1 MRVTMMAGNPPGF
14 DLFVIGGGING
25 CGIARDAAGRG
36 LSVGLAEMNDLASG
50 TSSASTK
57 LIHGGLRYLEYF
69 EFRLVRESLRERE
82 VLLRMSPHIARPMRF
97 VLPCRNDMRFAGGT
111 PAARLLGAVMPWM
124 RHRRPDWMIRLGL
137 FLYDHLGG
145 RRILPATRT
154 LDLTRDPA
162 GAPLRE
168 GFRKAYEYS
177 DCWVEDARLV
187 VLNARD
193 AADRGATIMPRTR
206 VTSARR
212 KGDCWQIGLES
223 GRRQWQVQARML
235 VNAGGPWVGEINR
248 EMLKSDSCKA
258 VRLVRG
264 SHIVTRRLYAH
275 ERCYFC
281 QGSDGRII
289 FLIPYE
295 DEFTLIG
302 TTEEEH
308 VTPGDPPVCTEDEKE
323 YLLGFASQY
332 LGRPVTDD
340 DIVSSYSGLRP
351 LYDDGARSATA
362 ATRDYVL
369 KTDDAGGVP
378 LLTVIGG
385 KISTYR
391 KLAEA
396 ALDEIAPR
404 LETAAGPWTADAHL
418 PGGDFPVDGADTLV
432 NDLHRD
438 YGFLDPYWARRL
450 ARTYGTDAR
459 RILGQAQCAGDL
471 GQEFGATIT
480 AAELLWAVQREWVQC
495 AEDFLWR
502 RTRLGLRLRE
512 HESKKID
519 AFIRAARDEAGK
531 DVRPAI
537 PMTGD

>member
-1 MRVTMMAGNPPGF
+1 MMAGNPSGF
-14 DLFVIGGGING
+14 DLFIIGGGING

-97 VLPCRNDMRFAGGT
+97 VLPCRNDMHFAGGT
-111 PAARLLGAVMPWM
+111 PASRFLGAVMPWT
-124 RHRRPDWMIRLGL
+124 RHRRPDWVIRLGL

-145 RRILPATRT
+145 RKILPGTRT
-154 LDLTRDPA
+154 LDLSRDHA
-162 GAPLRE
+162 GESLKA
-168 GFRKAYEYS
+168 GFLKAYEYS

-193 AADRGATIMPRTR
+193 AAARGAEVMPRTR
-206 VTSARR
+206 VVGARR
-212 KGDCWQIGLES
+212 EGGFWQIGLKS
-223 GRRQWQVQARML
+223 GDLQWQVQARML

-248 EMLKSDSCKA
+248 EILGSDSCKT

-264 SHIVTRRLYAH
+264 SHIVTRRLYTH
-275 ERCYFC
+275 DRCYFF
-281 QGSDGRII
+281 QGGDGRII
-289 FLIPYE
+289 FLIPFE
-295 DEFTLIG
+295 DDFTLIG

-308 VTPGDPPVCTEDEKE
+308 ATPENPPTCTKE
-323 YLLGFASQY
+323 ETRYLLDFVSQY
-332 LGRPVTDD
+332 LKRPVTSDE
-340 DIVSSYSGLRP
+340 IVWNYSGLRP
-351 LYDDGARSATA
+351 LYDDGTRSATA

-396 ALDEIAPR
+396 ALGEIAPR
-404 LETAAGPWTADAHL
+404 LGNTAGPWTANAHL
-418 PGGDFPVDGADTLV
+418 PGGDFPVDGASSLV
-432 NDLHRD
+432 DDLCHD
-438 YGFLDPYWARRL
+438 YGFLDIFWARRL
-450 ARTYGTDAR
+450 VRTYGTDAR
-459 RILGQAQCAGDL
+459 RIRGQAQSSVDL
-471 GQEFGATIT
+471 GQDFGATIT

-502 RTRLGLRLRE
+502 RTRLGLRLPGQE
-512 HESKKID
+512 LENVD
-519 AFIRAARDEAGK
+519 TFIRKARAELPEMSPVLPDE
-531 DVRPAI
+531 
-537 PMTGD
+537 

>member
-1 MRVTMMAGNPPGF
+1 MMAGNPSGF
-14 DLFVIGGGING
+14 DLFIIGGGING

-36 LSVGLAEMNDLASG
+36 LSVGLAEMDDLASG

-97 VLPCRNDMRFAGGT
+97 VLPCKNDLHFAGST
-111 PAARLLGAVMPWM
+111 PASRLLGAVMPWT
-124 RHRRPDWMIRLGL
+124 RHRRPDWVIRLGL

-145 RRILPATRT
+145 RKFLPGTRT
-154 LDLTRDPA
+154 LDLSRDPA
-162 GAPLRE
+162 GEPLKA
-168 GFRKAYEYS
+168 GFLKAYEYS

-193 AADRGATIMPRTR
+193 AAGRGAEIMSRTR
-206 VTSARR
+206 VVSVRR
-212 KGDCWQIGLES
+212 DGEFWQIGLES
-223 GRRQWQVQARML
+223 SDRQWQVQARML
-235 VNAGGPWVGEINR
+235 VNASGPWVGEINR
-248 EMLKSDSCKA
+248 EMLGSDSCKT

-275 ERCYFC
+275 DRCYFF

-289 FLIPYE
+289 FLIPFE
-295 DEFTLIG
+295 DDFTLIG

-308 VTPGDPPVCTEDEKE
+308 STPENPPTCTEEE
-323 YLLGFASQY
+323 TRYLLDFVSRY
-332 LGRPVTDD
+332 LSRPVTSD
-340 DIVSSYSGLRP
+340 DIVWNYSGLRP
-351 LYDDGARSATA
+351 LYDDGTRSATA

-369 KTDDAGGVP
+369 KTDDTGGVP

-396 ALDEIAPR
+396 ALDEIAPK
-404 LETAAGPWTADAHL
+404 LGNTTGPWTADMPL
-418 PGGDFPVDGADTLV
+418 PGGDFSVDGAAALV
-432 NDLHRD
+432 DDLRRD
-438 YGFLDPYWARRL
+438 YGFLDAYWARRL
-450 ARTYGTDAR
+450 VRTYGTDAR
-459 RILGQAQCAGDL
+459 RILGQAQGAGDL
-471 GQEFGATIT
+471 GQDFGATIT
-480 AAELLWAVQREWVQC
+480 AAELLWAVQREWVQR

-502 RTRLGLRLRE
+502 RTRLGLRLQE
-512 HESKKID
+512 QEFEKID
-519 AFIRAARDEAGK
+519 AFIRAARAAPPGK
-531 DVRPAI
+531 SPVLQSE
-537 PMTGD
+537 